1 MEGHRLT
8 CCVAALIWSWVR
20 VSVQYFLTS
29 VEWNGRFCCSSSK
42 DRSITL
48 AFVGSGCIYLH
59 WSKIIQIESS
69 CEVFKD
75 RQYKHQRYNCWI
87 KIDCS
92 KTSCCKR
99 FLCWVLPFRVVQ
111 RLREKIL
118 CAAIRDPLHD
128 AAQPILMTKH
138 RCIRNLYLALPLFHC
153 TVELPIFLLE
163 RFTSTKNP
171 FICATLCGVG
181 CCSCPLV
188 ARPSNWR
195 LRSV

>member
-1 MEGHRLT
+1 MEDYRLT

-69 CEVFKD
+69 YEVFKD

-92 KTSCCKR
+92 KMYCCKR
-99 FLCWVLPFRVVQ
+99 FLCWVLSFRVVQ
-111 RLREKIL
+111 RLREKSYGL
-118 CAAIRDPLHD
+118 QFAIHFMMQRSPYWWQNIV
-128 AAQPILMTKH
+128 ASAIS
-138 RCIRNLYLALPLFHC
+138 
-153 TVELPIFLLE
+153 FLL
-163 RFTSTKNP
+163 RPCSTALLNCP
-171 FICATLCGVG
+171 Y
-181 CCSCPLV
+181 SCWRDSPQLRTPSP
-188 ARPSNWR
+188 ARPSLWCGI
-195 LRSV
+195 LFLPIGCEAK